1 MGVKFFGAFLVERGV
16 IKREELLE
24 ALEEQR
30 KSNLKLGEHAI
41 RLGYLTPT
49 QVEEIRKLQKRE
61 ELKFGEAAI
70 KLGYLT
76 PEQVEKIIT
85 VQKSSHKLLG
95 DILVEKGIITR
106 DVLERELKLFESEQR
121 IYMTETVFLP
131 EGVKDRD
138 IINIVVDLG
147 KKFLL
152 RTVDVNTKFG
162 DFSFEEFQ
170 RRNEYDT
177 QVAISG
183 NINMKVVFSPPER
196 FSDMIVKEYG
206 LPSNPELKKDAV
218 KEFLNIV
225 MGNVVA
231 KLERL
236 GKKIKISIP
245 SEPDVKGKV
254 FKYNLTAPDEI
265 YTFSFKEED

>member
-1 MGVKFFGAFLVERGV
+1 MGVKFFGTFLVERGV
-16 IKREELLE
+16 ITREQLLE

-30 KSNLKLGEHAI
+30 RVNLKLGEHAI
-41 RLGYLTPT
+41 RLGYLTPE

-95 DILVEKGIITR
+95 DILVEKGFITR
-106 DVLERELKLFESEQR
+106 EILERELKIFESEQR
-121 IYMTETVFLP
+121 VYMTETVFLP
-131 EGVKDRD
+131 EGLKDRD
-138 IINIVVDLG
+138 LINIVVDLG

-162 DFSFEEFQ
+162 DFSFEEYT
-170 RRNEYDT
+170 RRNNYDC
-177 QVAISG
+177 QVEVTGDI
-183 NINMKVVFSPPER
+183 KVKIVFSPPEN
-196 FSDMIVKEYG
+196 FPALLVKEYG
-206 LPSNPELKKDAV
+206 LPDTPELRKDAV

-225 MGNVVA
+225 MGNAVA
-231 KLERL
+231 KMERL
-236 GKKIKISIP
+236 GRRIKISIP
-245 SEPDVKGKV
+245 MEPDIKGKA
-254 FKYNLTAPDEI
+254 FRYNLTAPDDV
-265 YTFSFKEED
+265 YSFYFKEE